1 MKMEKVIHHP
11 MKMEKVIHHLMK
23 MEKVIHHPMKMDKV
37 VHHPM
42 KMEKAVHHPMK
53 MEKVVHHPMKTEI
66 HQILMMILPHQIVV
80 IQTKTIFKV
89 QLLYL
94 TSLIK
99 ILKLLIKKLHN
110 NLLKIL
116 LQMLFLPQ
124 I

>member
-1 MKMEKVIHHP
+1 MEKVAHHP
-11 MKMEKVIHHLMK
+11 MKMEKV
-23 MEKVIHHPMKMDKV
+23 
-37 VHHPM
+37 
-42 KMEKAVHHPMK
+42 VHHPMK
-53 MEKVVHHPMKTEI
+53 MEKVVHHPMKTEF
-66 HQILMMILPHQIVV
+66 HPVLMMILPHQIVV
-80 IQTKTIFKV
+80 MKTNTIFKV

-99 ILKLLIKKLHN
+99 ILKPLIKNLHK